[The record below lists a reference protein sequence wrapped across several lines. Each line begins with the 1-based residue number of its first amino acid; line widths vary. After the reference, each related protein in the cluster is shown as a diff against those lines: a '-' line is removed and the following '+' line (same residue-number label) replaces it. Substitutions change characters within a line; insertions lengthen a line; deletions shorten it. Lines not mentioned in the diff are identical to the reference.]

1 MSLSCQKHLFSLE
14 EGIHYIN
21 CATMAPNLKSVEEAG
36 IQGILRKT
44 QPQNITSQ
52 SFFETTEPVKN
63 AYAKLINCPDPER
76 IVLLPSSSYGM
87 AIVAKNLYRKPNIRA
102 GQEIVMV
109 SEEFPS
115 DVYAWEEVCINLGLK
130 MRVVHPPAS
139 LENRGKIWNEKLL
152 EAITSNTCLVVV
164 SPTHWADGTSFNTEI
179 IGQHCRSVGALLVL
193 DGTQSI
199 GAMPFDVQKVQPDAI
214 INPGYKWLLGPYS
227 AGVAY
232 FGAFFDEGNP
242 LERNWINRVG
252 SEDFKNLI
260 NYQTQYR
267 AKADRYN
274 MGERSNFILNPMLT
288 AAIEQINVWGVNAI
302 NNYCDELLKEPLD
315 ILQAHGYWV
324 EEKPYRSSHLVGVR
338 IPEHIDYQKIQA
350 ALQERKVFVSFRG
363 QSIRLAPHLYNDMND
378 IDVLMD
384 GLLKGIQ

>member
-1 MSLSCQKHLFSLE
+1 MNLSCQKHLFSLE
-14 EGIHYIN
+14 EGTHYIN

-36 IQGILRKT
+36 IQGILRKS
-44 QPQNITSQ
+44 QPQYITSQ
-52 SFFETTEPVKN
+52 SFFETTEPVKE
-63 AYAKLINCPDPER
+63 AYSTLINCPEPER
-76 IVLLPSSSYGM
+76 IVILPSSSYGM
-87 AIVAKNLYRKPNIRA
+87 AIVAKNLYRKPNLQA

-115 DVYAWEEVCINLGLK
+115 DVYAWEEVCADKGLVMK
-130 MRVVHPPAS
+130 VVSPPEG
-139 LENRGKIWNEKLL
+139 LENRGKIWNERLL
-152 EAITSNTCLVVV
+152 EAITTNTCLVVV
-164 SPTHWADGTSFNTEI
+164 SPTHWADGTSFDTEI
-179 IGQHCRSVGALLVL
+179 IGKQCRSVGALFVL

-232 FGAFFDEGNP
+232 FGAYFDEGTP

-260 NYQTQYR
+260 NYQTQSR
-267 AKADRYN
+267 SMADRYN
-274 MGERSNFILNPMLT
+274 MGEKSNFILNPML
-288 AAIEQINVWGVNAI
+288 AAALSQINTWGVDSI
-302 NNYCDELLKEPLD
+302 NQYCDELLKEPLKL
-315 ILQAHGYWV
+315 LQEKGYWV
-324 EEKPYRSSHLVGVR
+324 DEKPYRSSHLVGIR
-338 IPEHIDYQKIQA
+338 ISPKADYLTIQK

-363 QSIRLAPHLYNDMND
+363 EAIRLAPHVYNNAND

-384 GLLKGIQ
+384 GLLKGI

>member
-1 MSLSCQKHLFSLE
+1 MNLSCQKHLFSLE
-14 EGIHYIN
+14 EGTHYIN

-36 IQGILRKT
+36 IQGILRKS
-44 QPQNITSQ
+44 QPQYITSQ
-52 SFFETTEPVKN
+52 SFFETTEPVKE
-63 AYAKLINCPDPER
+63 AYSTLINCPEPER
-76 IVLLPSSSYGM
+76 IVILPSSSYGM
-87 AIVAKNLYRKPNIRA
+87 AIVAKNLYRKPNLQA

-115 DVYAWEEVCINLGLK
+115 DVYAWEEVCADKGLVMK
-130 MRVVHPPAS
+130 VVSPPEG
-139 LENRGKIWNEKLL
+139 LENRGKIWNERLL
-152 EAITSNTCLVVV
+152 EAITTNTCLVVV
-164 SPTHWADGTSFNTEI
+164 SPTHWADGTSFDAEI
-179 IGQHCRSVGALLVL
+179 IGKQCRSVGALFVL

-227 AGVAY
+227 AGLAY
-232 FGAFFDEGNP
+232 FGAYFDEGSP

-267 AKADRYN
+267 SMSDRYN
-274 MGERSNFILNPMLT
+274 MGEKSNFILNPML
-288 AAIEQINVWGVNAI
+288 AAALSQINTWGVDSI
-302 NNYCDELLKEPLD
+302 NQYCDELLKEPLKL
-315 ILQAHGYWV
+315 LQEKGYWV
-324 EEKPYRSSHLVGVR
+324 DEKPYRSSHLVGIR
-338 IPEHIDYQKIQA
+338 ISPKADYLTIQK

-363 QSIRLAPHLYNDMND
+363 EAIRLAPHVYNNAND

-384 GLLKGIQ
+384 GLLKGI